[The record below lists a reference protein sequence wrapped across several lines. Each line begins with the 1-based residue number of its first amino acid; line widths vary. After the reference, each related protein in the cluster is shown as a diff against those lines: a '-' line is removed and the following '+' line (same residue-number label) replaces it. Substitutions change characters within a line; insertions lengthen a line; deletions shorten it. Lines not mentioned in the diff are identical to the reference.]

1 MKTEVRNQV
10 QKGISKLDKKQKYS
24 KKASKGKTM
33 TIKLQANDWKLK
45 VSVQKEIPERIS
57 SLLFQ
62 WSNPLFAAY
71 QSKKLLSLFIVGVSS
86 SAWSSAEL
94 NPNFVSKSLQI
105 AE

>member
-10 QKGISKLDKKQKYS
+10 QKGISKLDKKNRNIQ

-71 QSKKLLSLFIVGVSS
+71 QSKKNCFLYL
-86 SAWSSAEL
+86 
-94 NPNFVSKSLQI
+94 
-105 AE
+105 